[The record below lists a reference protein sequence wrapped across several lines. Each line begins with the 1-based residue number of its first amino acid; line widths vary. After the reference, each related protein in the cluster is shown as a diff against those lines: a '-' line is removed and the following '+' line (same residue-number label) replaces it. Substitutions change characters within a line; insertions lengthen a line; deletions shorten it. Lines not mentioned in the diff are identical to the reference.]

1 VANVVT
7 ADQVVEQGRHGSY
20 SRRVGVSGQQGAVPV
35 LEGDGRGR
43 PSFALVESK
52 LRAPWARPGIVARP
66 RLVERLLAAGS
77 VPLVCVVAPA
87 GYGKT
92 TLLTQWGRSK
102 GDRVGWVSLDA
113 RDNDPVVLLTYL
125 AVALDRIEPVDPGV
139 FRALAS
145 PGVSV
150 LTAAVPRL
158 ASAVAAMSEP
168 VTLVLDQVES
178 LDDQRCLDAV
188 AELALALPA
197 GSQLAL
203 AARRPPALPVALLRA
218 SGRVVEVGAAELAM
232 DDREAAGLLEEAGV
246 KPSSPEVPELVKRA
260 EGWPVG
266 LYLAAL
272 AVQAGGSQPSAGAGF
287 SGEDRFMADYLRS
300 ELLAQLPTEQVE
312 FLTRTAVLER
322 MCGPL
327 CDAVL
332 AGTGSGAVLG
342 AMEDAN
348 LLLVPLDRRR
358 RWYRYHQLLRELLL
372 AELERREPELIPQL
386 HTRAADW
393 YEANDQPEAAIDHAK
408 GAGDPDRV
416 ARLVSEAAPRAYAS
430 GRRDTA
436 IWWYDWFE
444 DQGLME
450 RYPMIAIQGAMRHGL
465 LGQPAGAERW
475 TAAAERAA
483 ASAKPAERGIVE
495 VMLAVLHAGLCR
507 HGIERMRA
515 DARFARERVEPGS
528 TLAGP
533 ALHLEGASYL
543 LAGDLDRADALLARS
558 VAVATESREM
568 NAASYA
574 LAQRSLVA
582 IRRED
587 WDAAGTF
594 AEQALT
600 VVRDG
605 HLDDYVT
612 SPLVYAVVARTA
624 LHRGDVAGAKAHL
637 ARAAPLRPLLTY
649 IYPTYAVPALLELAH
664 TYFALNDV
672 AGARAA
678 LRQAGDV
685 LRLRPDLGTLP
696 AQVQELR
703 SRLDRGDAAAPGS
716 SSLTTA
722 ELRLLPLLA
731 THLSFTEIGQRLFL
745 SKHTIKTQA
754 ISIYRKLGASS
765 RSEAVQRVQEVGL
778 LGS

>member
-1 VANVVT
+1 MPVRES
-7 ADQVVEQGRHGSY
+7 D
-20 SRRVGVSGQQGAVPV
+20 RRW
-35 LEGDGRGR
+35 RGR

-52 LRAPWARPGIVARP
+52 LRAPWVRPGIVARAG
-66 RLVERLLAAGS
+66 LVERLLATAS

-92 TLLTQWGRSK
+92 TLLAQWGRAK
-102 GDRVGWVSLDA
+102 GDRVGWVSVDA

-125 AVALDRIEPVDPGV
+125 AVALERIEPIDPEV

-158 ASAVAAMSEP
+158 VTAVAAMSEP
-168 VTLVLDQVES
+168 VALVLDQVES

-203 AARRPPALPVALLRA
+203 ATRRPPALPVAVLRA
-218 SGRVVEVGAAELAM
+218 GGRVVEVGATELAM
-232 DDREAAGLLEEAGV
+232 DEREATALLEAAGIR
-246 KPSSPEVPELVKRA
+246 PSNPEVPELVKRA

-272 AVQAGGSQPSAGAGF
+272 ALQSGGSQPSAGAGF
-287 SGEDRFMADYLRS
+287 SGEDRCMADYLRS
-300 ELLAQLPTEQVE
+300 ELLAQLPTERVE

-332 AGTGSGAVLG
+332 AGTGSDVVLG
-342 AMEDAN
+342 SLESSN
-348 LLLVPLDRRR
+348 LLLVPLARRR
-358 RWYRYHQLLRELLL
+358 RWYRYHQLFRELLL

-386 HTRAADW
+386 HARAASW
-393 YEANDQPEAAIDHAK
+393 YEANGLPEAAIDHLQI
-408 GAGDPDRV
+408 AGNPDQV

-436 IWWYDWFE
+436 IRWYDWFE
-444 DQGLME
+444 DQGLIE
-450 RYPMIAIQGAMRHGL
+450 RYPLIAIQGAWRHAL

-475 TAAAERAA
+475 TAGAERAS
-483 ASAKPAERGIVE
+483 ASARRPEQGVVE
-495 VMLAVLHAGLCR
+495 ASLALLHAALCR
-507 HGIERMRA
+507 DGIKRMRA
-515 DARFARERVEPGS
+515 DAQFARERIEPGDS
-528 TLAGP
+528 ARGP
-533 ALHLEGASYL
+533 ALHLEGVSYL
-543 LAGDLDRADALLARS
+543 LDGETDRADAILADA
-558 VAVATESREM
+558 VEVATQDREM
-568 NAASYA
+568 NAVSYA

-582 IRRED
+582 IQRHD
-587 WDAAGTF
+587 WDRAETL

-600 VVRDG
+600 VVQDG
-605 HLDDYVT
+605 RLDDYV
-612 SPLVYAVVARTA
+612 SSLLVYAVAARTA
-624 LHRGDVAGAKAHL
+624 LHRGDVPGAKTHL
-637 ARAAPLRPLLTY
+637 ARSAPLRPLLTY
-649 IYPTYAVPALLELAH
+649 ILPTYAVQALLELARAYL
-664 TYFALNDV
+664 TLSDV

-685 LRLRPDLGTLP
+685 LRRRPDLGTLP
-696 AQVQELR
+696 AQVEELR
-703 SRLDRGDAAAPGS
+703 SRLDSIPAAVPGS

-722 ELRLLPLLA
+722 ELRLLPMLA
-731 THLSFTEIGQRLFL
+731 THLSFTEIGQRLYL
-745 SKHTIKTQA
+745 SKHTVKTQA

>member
-1 VANVVT
+1 
-7 ADQVVEQGRHGSY
+7 
-20 SRRVGVSGQQGAVPV
+20 VGVSGQQSAVPV

-66 RLVERLLAAGS
+66 RLVERLLAAES

-168 VTLVLDQVES
+168 VALVLDQVES

-232 DDREAAGLLEEAGV
+232 DDREATALLVEAGV
-246 KPSSPEVPELVKRA
+246 GPSSPEVPELVKRA

-272 AVQAGGSQPSAGAGF
+272 ALQAGGSRSSAGAGF

-300 ELLAQLPTEQVE
+300 ELLAQLPTERVE

-358 RWYRYHQLLRELLL
+358 RWYRYHQLLRGLLL

-386 HTRAADW
+386 HTRAAAW

-408 GAGDPDRV
+408 AAGDPDQV

-450 RYPMIAIQGAMRHGL
+450 RYPMIAIQGAMRHAL

-483 ASAKPAERGIVE
+483 ASAKPAERGVVE
-495 VMLAVLHAGLCR
+495 VLLAVLHAGLCR

-515 DARFARERVEPGS
+515 DARFARERVESGN

-558 VAVATESREM
+558 VAVATEDREM

-605 HLDDYVT
+605 HLDDYLT
-612 SPLVYAVVARTA
+612 SPLVYAVAARTA

-649 IYPTYAVPALLELAH
+649 VYPTYAVPALLELAH
-664 TYFALNDV
+664 AYFALNDV

-703 SRLDRGDAAAPGS
+703 SRLDRAPAAVPGS

>member
-1 VANVVT
+1 
-7 ADQVVEQGRHGSY
+7 
-20 SRRVGVSGQQGAVPV
+20 VSGQQGAVPV
-35 LEGDGRGR
+35 LESDRRGRGR
-43 PSFALVESK
+43 PPFALVESK
-52 LRAPWARPGIVARP
+52 LRAPWVRPGIVARP
-66 RLVERLLAAGS
+66 GLVERLLAAGS

-125 AVALDRIEPVDPGV
+125 AVALDRIEPVDPMV

-158 ASAVAAMSEP
+158 VTAVAAMSEP
-168 VTLVLDQVES
+168 VALVLDQVES

-203 AARRPPALPVALLRA
+203 AARRAPTLPVALLRA
-218 SGRVVEVGAAELAM
+218 RGGVVEVGAAELAM
-232 DDREAAGLLEEAGV
+232 NDRDATALLEEAGV
-246 KPSSPEVPELVKRA
+246 RPSDPEVPELVKRA

-272 AVQAGGSQPSAGAGF
+272 AVQAGGSRPGAGF

-300 ELLAQLPTEQVE
+300 ELLAQLPAERVE

-332 AGTGSGAVLG
+332 AGTGSGAVLE
-342 AMEDAN
+342 AMEGAN

-372 AELERREPELIPQL
+372 AELERREPELVPQL
-386 HTRAADW
+386 HARAAAW
-393 YEANDQPEAAIDHAK
+393 YEANDLPEAAIDHAQ
-408 GAGDPDRV
+408 AAIDPDRV
-416 ARLVSEAAPRAYAS
+416 ALLVSEAAPRAYAS

-444 DQGLME
+444 ARGLME
-450 RYPMIAIQGAMRHGL
+450 RYPMIAVQGAMRHGL

-483 ASAKPAERGIVE
+483 ASAGPAERGIVE
-495 VMLAVLHAGLCR
+495 VLLAVLHAMLCR
-507 HGIERMRA
+507 EGIERMRA
-515 DARFARERVEPGS
+515 DAQFARERVEPGS
-528 TLAGP
+528 TLEGP

-558 VAVATESREM
+558 AEVATRDREM

-582 IRRED
+582 IRRHD
-587 WDAAGTF
+587 WKSAGIF

-600 VVRDG
+600 VVEDG
-605 HLDDYVT
+605 HLGDYVT
-612 SPLVYAVVARTA
+612 SPLVYAVAARTA
-624 LHRGDVAGAKAHL
+624 LHRGDVAAAKAQL
-637 ARAAPLRPLLTY
+637 ARATPLRPLLTY
-649 IYPTYAVPALLELAH
+649 VLPTYAVPALLELAH
-664 TYFALNDV
+664 VYFTLDDV

-696 AQVQELR
+696 AQVQELQ
-703 SRLDRGDAAAPGS
+703 SRLDSVPAAGPGS

-765 RSEAVQRVQEVGL
+765 RSQAVQRVQEAGL

>member
-1 VANVVT
+1 M
-7 ADQVVEQGRHGSY
+7 
-20 SRRVGVSGQQGAVPV
+20 PV
-35 LEGDGRGR
+35 LEGDRRGRGQ
-43 PSFALVESK
+43 PSFTLVESK
-52 LRAPWARPGIVARP
+52 LRVPWVRPGILPRQ
-66 RLVERLLAAGS
+66 RLVERLLGAGS

-102 GDRVGWVSLDA
+102 GDRVGWISLDS

-168 VTLVLDQVES
+168 VSLVLDQVES

-218 SGRVVEVGAAELAM
+218 SGQVVEVGPAELAM
-232 DDREAAGLLEEAGV
+232 DDREATALLEEAGV
-246 KPSSPEVPELVKRA
+246 GPSDPEVPELVKRA

-272 AVQAGGSQPSAGAGF
+272 ALQAGGARPSAGAGF

-300 ELLAQLPTEQVE
+300 ELLAQLPTERVA

-348 LLLVPLDRRR
+348 LLLVPLDHRR

-386 HTRAADW
+386 HTRAAAW

-408 GAGDPDRV
+408 AAGDPDQV

-450 RYPMIAIQGAMRHGL
+450 RYPTIAIQGAMRHAL

-483 ASAKPAERGIVE
+483 ASATPTERRTVE
-495 VMLAVLHAGLCR
+495 VWLAVLHASLCR

-515 DARFARERVEPGS
+515 DARFARERVGPGS
-528 TLAGP
+528 ALAGP

-543 LAGDLDRADALLARS
+543 LAGDLDRADALLAGS
-558 VAVATESREM
+558 VAVATEDRELH
-568 NAASYA
+568 AASYA

-587 WDAAGTF
+587 WDAAGGF
-594 AEQALT
+594 AERALT

-605 HLDDYVT
+605 QLDNYVT
-612 SPLVYAVVARTA
+612 SPLVYAVAARTA
-624 LHRGDVAGAKAHL
+624 LQHGDVAGARAHL

-649 IYPTYAVPALLELAH
+649 VYPTYAVPALLELAH
-664 TYFALNDV
+664 AYVALDDV

-696 AQVQELR
+696 AQVQELG
-703 SRLDRGDAAAPGS
+703 SRLDRVPAAAPGS

>member
-1 VANVVT
+1 
-7 ADQVVEQGRHGSY
+7 
-20 SRRVGVSGQQGAVPV
+20 
-35 LEGDGRGR
+35 
-43 PSFALVESK
+43 
-52 LRAPWARPGIVARP
+52 
-66 RLVERLLAAGS
+66 

-125 AVALDRIEPVDPGV
+125 AVALDRIEPVEPGV

-145 PGVSV
+145 PGASV

-168 VTLVLDQVES
+168 VALVLDQVES

-218 SGRVVEVGAAELAM
+218 GGRVVEIGAAELAM
-232 DDREAAGLLEEAGV
+232 DDQEANALLEKAGV
-246 KPSSPEVPELVKRA
+246 GPSSPEVPELVKRA

-272 AVQAGGSQPSAGAGF
+272 ALQAGGSWASAGAGF

-300 ELLAQLPTEQVE
+300 ELLAQLPTERVE

-386 HTRAADW
+386 HTRAAAW

-408 GAGDPDRV
+408 AAGDPDQV

-450 RYPMIAIQGAMRHGL
+450 RYPVIAIQGPCGICCSASRRGPSA
-465 LGQPAGAERW
+465 GRRRPNARRRRWGPRTAGSWRCCWPCSTPACAA
-475 TAAAERAA
+475 TASSGCA
-483 ASAKPAERGIVE
+483 PTRGS
-495 VMLAVLHAGLCR
+495 
-507 HGIERMRA
+507 
-515 DARFARERVEPGS
+515 PGS
-528 TLAGP
+528 G
-533 ALHLEGASYL
+533 S
-543 LAGDLDRADALLARS
+543 
-558 VAVATESREM
+558 SRETRWEGR
-568 NAASYA
+568 
-574 LAQRSLVA
+574 RSTSRGPPTSWPA
-582 IRRED
+582 
-587 WDAAGTF
+587 TS
-594 AEQALT
+594 T
-600 VVRDG
+600 VPMG
-605 HLDDYVT
+605 CW
-612 SPLVYAVVARTA
+612 P
-624 LHRGDVAGAKAHL
+624 G
-637 ARAAPLRPLLTY
+637 
-649 IYPTYAVPALLELAH
+649 
-664 TYFALNDV
+664 
-672 AGARAA
+672 
-678 LRQAGDV
+678 
-685 LRLRPDLGTLP
+685 
-696 AQVQELR
+696 R
-703 SRLDRGDAAAPGS
+703 SRSPPRIA
-716 SSLTTA
+716 
-722 ELRLLPLLA
+722 R
-731 THLSFTEIGQRLFL
+731 
-745 SKHTIKTQA
+745 
-754 ISIYRKLGASS
+754 
-765 RSEAVQRVQEVGL
+765 
-778 LGS
+778 

>member
-1 VANVVT
+1 
-7 ADQVVEQGRHGSY
+7 
-20 SRRVGVSGQQGAVPV
+20 VSGQQGAVPV
-35 LEGDGRGR
+35 LEGDRRGRGR

-52 LRAPWARPGIVARP
+52 LRAPWLRPGIVARP
-66 RLVERLLAAGS
+66 RLVERLLATGP

-92 TLLTQWGRSK
+92 TLLAQWGRSK

-125 AVALDRIEPVDPGV
+125 AVALDRIEPIDPGV

-145 PGVSV
+145 PGVLV

-158 ASAVAAMSEP
+158 VAAVAAMSEP
-168 VTLVLDQVES
+168 VALVLDQVES

-203 AARRPPALPVALLRA
+203 AARQAPALPVAPLRA

-232 DDREAAGLLEEAGV
+232 DDREATALLEEAGV
-246 KPSSPEVPELVKRA
+246 KPSSPDVPELVGQA

-272 AVQAGGSQPSAGAGF
+272 ALQAGGSQPSAGAGF

-300 ELLAQLPTEQVE
+300 ELLAQLPTGQVE

-332 AGTGSGAVLG
+332 AGTGSRAVLG
-342 AMEDAN
+342 AMEAAN

-372 AELERREPELIPQL
+372 AELERREPELVPQL
-386 HTRAADW
+386 HARAAAW
-393 YEANDQPEAAIDHAK
+393 YEANGLPEAAIDHAQA
-408 GAGDPDRV
+408 AGDPDQV

-436 IWWYDWFE
+436 IWWFDWFE

-450 RYPMIAIQGAMRHGL
+450 RYPVIAIQGAMRHAL

-475 TAAAERAA
+475 TASAERAA
-483 ASAKPAERGIVE
+483 ASAGPTERGSVE
-495 VMLAVLHAGLCR
+495 VLLAVLHAALCR
-507 HGIERMRA
+507 DGIEQMRA
-515 DARFARERVEPGS
+515 DARFARERIETGS
-528 TLAGP
+528 TLGGP
-533 ALHLEGASYL
+533 ALHLEGAAHL
-543 LAGDLDRADALLARS
+543 LAGDLDRADALLAQAAE
-558 VAVATESREM
+558 VASHDREL

-574 LAQRSLVA
+574 LAQRSQLA
-582 IRRED
+582 IQRED
-587 WDAAGTF
+587 WDRAGTL

-605 HLDDYVT
+605 HLDHYVT
-612 SPLVYAVVARTA
+612 SPLVYAVAARTA
-624 LHRGDVAGAKAHL
+624 LHRGDVAGARTHL
-637 ARAAPLRPLLTY
+637 ALAAPLRPLLTY
-649 IYPTYAVPALLELAH
+649 IMPTYAVPALLELARAYV
-664 TYFALNDV
+664 TLNDV

-685 LRLRPDLGTLP
+685 LRLRPRLGTLP
-696 AQVQELR
+696 AQLEELR
-703 SRLDRGDAAAPGS
+703 SRLDRVPAAVPGS

-731 THLSFTEIGQRLFL
+731 THLSFTEIGQRLYL
-745 SKHTIKTQA
+745 SKHTVKTQA

-765 RSEAVQRVQEVGL
+765 RSEAVQRVQQAGL